1 MLEVILVERDST
13 TSELVKETTIAKVV
27 DLDILN
33 FILTA
38 LKQTY
43 GDIPSYS
50 FEVRNLDGER
60 PLTHEERV
68 AWFVANYYETGMELE
83 GMIKAL
89 RGKDLDNFNWRGET
103 ISFPKTFSELGI
115 MQ

>member
-27 DLDILN
+27 DLDMLN

-50 FEVRNLDGER
+50 FEVRN
-60 PLTHEERV
+60 
-68 AWFVANYYETGMELE
+68 
-83 GMIKAL
+83 
-89 RGKDLDNFNWRGET
+89 
-103 ISFPKTFSELGI
+103 
-115 MQ
+115 